1 MGNREQNNTGQR
13 RLVYIMGP
21 NYSGSTLLT
30 LLMADHPEIATA
42 GELKATSMGDI
53 AAYHCSC
60 GELLTSCPFWH
71 ELKRRMKEQGRDF
84 TFEDFRTHFRAK
96 KNLLTDL
103 LLRTSLRGRLF
114 EAARETGF
122 RISPA
127 ARRARQGIITQNRAL
142 IEIICNLQQA
152 GTFLDDSK
160 EPVRL
165 KFLLAAGWWDIR
177 VIHLIR
183 DGRGITNSYMR
194 HNRATMIQAVREW
207 MHTQQECNRMAR
219 LLGNSRCFSVH
230 YEELCHD
237 PEKTLTAIHQFL
249 GLDPDAGSSPKRIKH
264 IMGNQMRLGSLQD
277 IRLDEKWKQTL
288 SVEDLQIF
296 STTAGELNHLH
307 GYQ

>member
-1 MGNREQNNTGQR
+1 
-13 RLVYIMGP
+13 MGP

-30 LLMADHPEIATA
+30 LLMADHPEIATV

-53 AAYHCSC
+53 ATYHCSC
-60 GELLTSCPFWH
+60 GELLTNCPFWH
-71 ELKRRMKEQGRDF
+71 EVKRRMKEQSRDF

-122 RISPA
+122 RISLA

-160 EPVRL
+160 EPIRL
-165 KFLLAAGWWDIR
+165 KFLLATGWWDIR

-183 DGRGITNSYMR
+183 DGRGVTTSYMR
-194 HNRATMIQAVREW
+194 HNRATMGQAVQEW

-219 LLGNSRCFSVH
+219 LLGNSRCLTVH
-230 YEELCHD
+230 YEELCHE

-249 GLDPDAGSSPKRIKH
+249 GLEPETSSPPKRIKH

-277 IRLDEKWKQTL
+277 IRLDEKWKQSL

-296 STTAGELNHLH
+296 ANTAGELNHSH